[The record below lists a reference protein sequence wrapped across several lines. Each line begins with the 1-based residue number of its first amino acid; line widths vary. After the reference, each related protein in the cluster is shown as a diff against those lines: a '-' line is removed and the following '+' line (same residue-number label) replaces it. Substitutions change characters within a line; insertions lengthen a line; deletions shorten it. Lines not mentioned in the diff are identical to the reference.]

1 MVRTRNGVETE
12 LKAGTGLALGDRVSL
27 RVEASKEVYVYV
39 LNTDDAGK
47 TFRLFPL
54 ADHQPDNP
62 LAPAKE
68 HRLPGDVGVDWS
80 VSSAGGREHF
90 VIMVNPVR
98 VDAVEAFVR
107 SIPGAAEGRTPAT
120 ITTRD
125 IGVLRS
131 VGGLV
136 KDNKT
141 IATASAPALL
151 WFEEAS
157 ELTGQRETASGPW
170 MRRLTVPG
178 TSR

>member
-1 MVRTRNGVETE
+1 
-12 LKAGTGLALGDRVSL
+12 
-27 RVEASKEVYVYV
+27 
-39 LNTDDAGK
+39 
-47 TFRLFPL
+47 L